1 MGFFSRLAKHE
12 ALFRGMSD
20 RLGVDFNAWVGNAP
34 EHAGDYRNAVL
45 SCTACREAGAC
56 TKWQDMTV
64 SAEEA
69 PSYCRNKRLLDE
81 LAKA

>member
-20 RLGVDFNAWVGNAP
+20 RLGVDFAKWVGDTP

-45 SCTACREAGAC
+45 SCTSCQEAGAC
-56 TKWQDMTV
+56 TAWQSMTN